1 MPILEIAS
9 ALLGVGGGLL
19 QRWLQAR
26 ETREKA
32 ELDLKAQQA
41 RQSFELAMRDKDH
54 QYMLAEAANAIA
66 LAEVNAAKERDIA
79 GYQALTASY
88 ANDRATY
95 SNDRDLSRGQLWLLV
110 LVDFVRGMTRPGLSW
125 ILVGF
130 LGWLLWSL
138 PAQSTELQ
146 TVIDSVR
153 ALASTA
159 VGWWFAARGNSASA
173 KRGAG
178 V

>member
-9 ALLGVGGGLL
+9 AVLGIGGGLV

-32 ELDLKAQQA
+32 EFDLKAQQA
-41 RQSFELAMRDKDH
+41 RQSFDLAMRDKDH

-66 LAEVNAAKERDIA
+66 LAEVNAAKERDVA

-88 ANDRATY
+88 AADRATY
-95 SNDRDLSRGQLWLLV
+95 SSERELSGGQLWLLV
-110 LVDFVRGMTRPGLSW
+110 LVDFARGITRPGLSW
-125 ILVGF
+125 LLVAF

-138 PAQSTELQ
+138 PAASDELQ

-159 VGWWFAARGNSASA
+159 VGWWFASRQSTGPGG
-173 KRGAG
+173 KRGA
-178 V
+178 

>member
-1 MPILEIAS
+1 MPVLEILS
-9 ALLGVGGGLL
+9 ALMGVGGGLL

-26 ETREKA
+26 EQREKA
-32 ELDLKAQQA
+32 EQDLKAQQA
-41 RQSFELAMRDKDH
+41 RQSFDLAMRDKDH

-66 LAEVNAAKERDIA
+66 LADVNAAKERDVA

-95 SNDRDLSRGQLWLLV
+95 SDDRPLSGGQLWLLV
-110 LVDFVRGMTRPGLSW
+110 LVDFVRGLTRPGLSW

-138 PAQSTELQ
+138 PAGGPELQ

-159 VGWWFAARGNSASA
+159 VGWWFASRQPSGPS
-173 KRGAG
+173 KRPG
-178 V
+178 